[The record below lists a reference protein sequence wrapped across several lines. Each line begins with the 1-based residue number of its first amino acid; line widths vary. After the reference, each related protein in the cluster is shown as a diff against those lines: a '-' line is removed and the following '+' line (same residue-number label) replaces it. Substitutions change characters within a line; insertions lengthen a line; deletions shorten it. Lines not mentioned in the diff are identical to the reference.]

1 MARVLYLDAGGRPI
15 RWIDLQ
21 RAAYLYA
28 KDQVLWEIG
37 TFKTILR
44 GGYRNCGHRSLLAI
58 APVIAGRK
66 ADRIRS
72 RHRPALTNLS
82 LFARDQHLCLYCGES
97 FRRSELTRDHVI
109 PTSRGGADCWENVV
123 AACKSCNNRK
133 GAMTPDEA
141 GMPLLAVPFLPNP
154 YEAILLQAHQI
165 LSDQMEYL
173 QVGLSN
179 RRNWQERK

>member
-15 RWIDLQ
+15 RWIGFQ

-28 KDQVLWEIG
+28 KDQVLWDLG
-37 TFKTILR
+37 TAKTVLY
-44 GGYRNCGHRSLLAI
+44 GGYQRCGRRSMMAI
-58 APVIAGRK
+58 APVIAGRNVE
-66 ADRIRS
+66 RMRV
-72 RHRPALTNLS
+72 RNRPALTNLG

-97 FRRSELTRDHVI
+97 FPGSSLTRDHVM

-141 GMPLLAVPFLPNP
+141 GMPLLAVPFIPNP
-154 YEAILLQAHQI
+154 YEAIMLQAHHI
-165 LSDQMEYL
+165 LADQMEYL
-173 QVGLSN
+173 SAGFSG
-179 RRNWQERK
+179 RRDWKAA

>member
-15 RWIDLQ
+15 RWINIQ

-28 KDQVLWEIG
+28 KDQVLWDLG
-37 TFKTILR
+37 ALKTVLL
-44 GGYRNCGHRSLLAI
+44 GGYQKCGRRSTLAI

-66 ADRIRS
+66 VSSVGPRQ
-72 RHRPALTNLS
+72 RPALTNQS

-97 FRRSELTRDHVI
+97 FPVALLTRDHVV

-123 AACKSCNNRK
+123 AACKACNNRK

-141 GMPLLAVPFLPNP
+141 GMPLLAVPFIPNP
-154 YEAILLQAHQI
+154 YEAIMLQAHHI
-165 LSDQMEYL
+165 LVDQMEYL
-173 QVGLSN
+173 SAGFTD
-179 RRNWQERK
+179 RRNWAAV